1 MVVFPVTVFANP
13 YTDHFDAL
21 IAELEVRSDTLTN
34 TEDKV
39 EVKQKKT
46 VDKVLASF
54 FKKPSP
60 SLEFDLK
67 LAAKAAKSLAK
78 VFPDEFAPAAEFE
91 AFNLNDLLQQAL
103 DDFDSEITADLS
115 EAQDMV
121 DSAPPGKCQDKAQK
135 VLDKVMEQL
144 VLADTAPDLSK
155 LAKALAKAAKTVL
168 KGQSLAEAALEC
180 DPGGGGGGGD
190 WYDWYFDMTVDD
202 ERISA
207 YEDAR
212 IGGPDF
218 IAVTYFSDGRLFV
231 AMNKE
236 AGYPSVNFSVFIG
249 NPASKKSYAI
259 LPGGGYTDATGMNF
273 YTIISGTCTIT
284 KWPKS
289 FPGRGEATFFFQAT
303 GSAETVS
310 VTDGS
315 FSVWIYDPI

>member
-1 MVVFPVTVFANP
+1 
-13 YTDHFDAL
+13 
-21 IAELEVRSDTLTN
+21 LEERSDTLTN

-54 FKKPSP
+54 FKKPST
-60 SLEFDLK
+60 SLASDLK

-78 VFPDEFAPAAEFE
+78 VFPDEFVPAAEFV

-103 DDFDSEITADLS
+103 DDFDGEITADLS

-144 VLADTAPDLSK
+144 VAADSAPNLSK

-180 DPGGGGGGGD
+180 DSGGGGGGGGGK
-190 WYDWYFDMTVDD
+190 WYDWHFEMTVND
-202 ERISA
+202 EPISA
-207 YEDAR
+207 YENGQT
-212 IGGPDF
+212 GGPDS
-218 IAVTYFSDGRLFV
+218 IAVTYFSSGWLIV

-236 AGYPSVNFSVFIG
+236 AGFPSVYFDVFIG
-249 NPASKKSYAI
+249 NPASQGVHAHIS
-259 LPGGGYTDATGMNF
+259 PGGLYYDATGMNF
-273 YTIISGTCTIT
+273 YTITSGACTIT

-289 FPGRGEATFFFQAT
+289 FPGRGEATFNFTAT
-303 GSAETVS
+303 GSAGTVN

-315 FSVWIYDPI
+315 FSVWIYDPEAF